1 LPLGGTSNHF
11 VTHVLRDVGGWD
23 AWNVTEDADL
33 GLRLARLGYRCETL
47 RSITFEEAPPTLRDW
62 YPQRRRWLKGWMQT
76 FLTHTRHPLRLF
88 SDLGIAGAMHAL
100 ALLASNTLGPA
111 IGLWITLYV
120 LHESLAGDFLEA
132 HGGVWGSIV
141 WLWAALAGLGVISIV
156 LPTMVAIAR
165 ANLWTSAPFLLLRP
179 LHWGC
184 VSTAAFHAAYDL
196 WKRPHHWLKTRH
208 GLARKTDA
216 A

>member
-1 LPLGGTSNHF
+1 
-11 VTHVLRDVGGWD
+11 VGGWD

-33 GLRLARLGYRCETL
+33 GLRLARLGYACETL
-47 RSITFEEAPPTLRDW
+47 RSITFEEAPPTFRDW

-76 FLTHTRHPLRLF
+76 FLTHTRQPLRLF
-88 SDLGIAGAMHAL
+88 SDLGPARAMHAL

-132 HGGVWGSIV
+132 HGGAWRSIV
-141 WLWAALAGLGVISIV
+141 WLWAALAGLGVVSIV
-156 LPTMVAIAR
+156 LPTTVAIAR
-165 ANLWTSAPFLLLRP
+165 ANLWTSAPWLLLRP

-184 VSTAAFHAAYDL
+184 VSAAAFHAAYDL
-196 WKRPHHWLKTRH
+196 WKRPHIWLKTRH
-208 GLARKTDA
+208 GLARKTDEP
-216 A
+216 